1 VVGAEAVA
9 GAPKAP
15 VPPPKLNILSDA
27 AAEGADAAEPVPK
40 ILVPAAAA
48 PNGEAAV

>member
-1 VVGAEAVA
+1 VAGAEAVA

-15 VPPPKLNILSDA
+15 VPPPKLNILSCA
-27 AAEGADAAEPVPK
+27 VAEGADAAAPVPK

-48 PNGEAAV
+48 PNGEAVV